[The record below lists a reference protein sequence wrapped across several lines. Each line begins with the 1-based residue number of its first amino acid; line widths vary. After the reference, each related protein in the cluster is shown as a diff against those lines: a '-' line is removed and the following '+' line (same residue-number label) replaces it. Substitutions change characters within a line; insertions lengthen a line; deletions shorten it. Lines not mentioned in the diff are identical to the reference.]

1 MPEQL
6 TYNRL
11 HKVEESASVSDTHQ
25 MPFLVLPTLESDNIL
40 TLPNGKL
47 IRGLR
52 NAVTSNE
59 RNAIAIAG
67 RHGIGAKAR
76 GSIIL
81 PSDQDIRAYGFVVE
95 PAWRTVVPE
104 YADFTQ
110 SPPNIPHNH
119 SLELHSPKALLEQLE
134 IQAEQEPD
142 RQIDLAVV
150 RAFGTFVLNHR

>member
-1 MPEQL
+1 MP
-6 TYNRL
+6 T
-11 HKVEESASVSDTHQ
+11 SVSDTHQ
-25 MPFLVLPTLESDNIL
+25 MPFLVLPTLENDNIL

-76 GSIIL
+76 GIIIL
-81 PSDQDIRAYGFVVE
+81 PSDEDIRAYGFVVE
-95 PAWRTVVPE
+95 PAWRTVIPE
-104 YADFTQ
+104 HADFTK
-110 SPPNIPHNH
+110 SPQDAPHNY
-119 SLELHSPKALLEQLE
+119 SLELHNPNALLEQLE
-134 IQAEQEPD
+134 QQVEQEPD
-142 RQIDLAVV
+142 RQIDLAIV